1 MLPGMSTPA
10 PHVVPLFATPFG
22 LVTLPETEALNSEL
36 GALFAARATEK
47 WLDPQLSAGPF
58 TFRSRDDLAT
68 WPEVPVRQAI
78 GAILSGVTSVA
89 RSINDLTAEEFA
101 ALRVEARAW
110 FTIVGP
116 DGCVSPA
123 SYPNTSWLAVYCV
136 AAPEPAKARV
146 DSGVLRM
153 HESRP
158 GTMFQDA
165 THGGIRIPY
174 RPGHYTWR
182 PVPGQMAVFP
192 AAITHEIALVRGS
205 GALVIITARVR
216 YIASVASWMPP
227 W

>member
-1 MLPGMSTPA
+1 MSAPA

-22 LVTLPETEALNSEL
+22 LATLPEAHSLNPEL
-36 GALFAARATEK
+36 HALFAARASAK
-47 WLDPQLSAGPF
+47 WRDPLIGAGPLA
-58 TFRSRDDLAT
+58 FRSRDDLAA
-68 WPEVPVRQAI
+68 WPEEPVQQALR
-78 GAILSGVTSVA
+78 GILAGVSSVA
-89 RSINDLTAEEFA
+89 ASISDLTAEQFA
-101 ALRVEARAW
+101 SFRIEARAW

-116 DGCVSPA
+116 DGCVAPT

-136 AAPEPAKARV
+136 AAPEPAKERF
-146 DSGVLRM
+146 DSGMLRM

-165 THGGIRIPY
+165 TASGIRVPY

-192 AAITHEIALVRGS
+192 AAITHEIALVRAS
-205 GALVIITARVR
+205 GALVLITARVR
-216 YIASVASWMPP
+216 YIASDLSWMPP

>member
-1 MLPGMSTPA
+1 MSTPA

-22 LVTLPETEALNSEL
+22 LVSLPQVQPLNPEL
-36 GALFAARATEK
+36 HALFSSRAGAK
-47 WLDPQLSAGPF
+47 WRDPLASEGPL
-58 TFRSRDDLAT
+58 TFRSRDDLGS
-68 WPEVPVRQAI
+68 WPEEPVQHALR
-78 GAILSGVTSVA
+78 GILAGVTSVA
-89 RSINDLTAEEFA
+89 ASISDLTAEQFA
-101 ALRVEARAW
+101 ALRLDARAW

-116 DGCVSPA
+116 DGCVAPT

-136 AAPEPAKARV
+136 TAPEPAKARF

-165 THGGIRIPY
+165 TASGVRVPY

-182 PVPGQMAVFP
+182 PAPGELAVFP
-192 AAITHEIALVRGS
+192 AAITHEIALVRAS

-216 YIASVASWMPP
+216 YIASDLSWMPP